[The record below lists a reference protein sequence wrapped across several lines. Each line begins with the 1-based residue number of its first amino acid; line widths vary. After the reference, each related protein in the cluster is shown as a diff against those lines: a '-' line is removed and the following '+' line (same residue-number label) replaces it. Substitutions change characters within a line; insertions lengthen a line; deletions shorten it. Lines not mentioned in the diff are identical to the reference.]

1 MATIEQRLIVLWHL
15 NSFSAIVPTMTNKH
29 HDPEA
34 ELADFGF
41 NKIPATEKAG
51 RVRAIFDQ
59 TAQKYDIMNDVLS
72 GGLHRLWKTHFVA
85 RLPLH
90 HDRRP
95 IAMLDV
101 AGGTGDIAF
110 KALETKSGRD
120 GCLNIAVL
128 DINQEMLNVGRS
140 NAERLG
146 YSDQLD
152 FIAGDAEKLPFD
164 DASMDIY
171 TISFGIRNVT
181 HRARALAE
189 AHRVLKPGGIFACL
203 EFSHLPNKV
212 LQRAYDAYSFNIV
225 PQLGKLISNNA
236 ASYEYLVES
245 IRMFPKPDE
254 FADEVRQA
262 GFARVRYERLSAGI
276 VAAHFGWRK

>member
-1 MATIEQRLIVLWHL
+1 MFALWPL
-15 NSFSAIVPTMTNKH
+15 NSFSAIVPAMTDKAKDH
-29 HDPEA
+29 EA

-41 NKIPATEKAG
+41 NKIPAAEKAG
-51 RVRAIFDQ
+51 RVRAVFDQ
-59 TAQKYDIMNDVLS
+59 TAEKYDIMNDVLS
-72 GGLHRLWKTHFVA
+72 AGLHRLWKAHLIA

-90 HDRRP
+90 HDGRP

-110 KALETKSGRD
+110 KALETKAGRS
-120 GCLNIAVL
+120 GCLSISLL
-128 DINQEMLNVGRS
+128 DINEEMLAVGRR
-140 NAERLG
+140 NAQSRG
-146 YSDQLD
+146 YKSQLD
-152 FIAGDAEKLPFD
+152 FIAGDAEKLPFA

-181 HRARALAE
+181 HRDRALAE

-203 EFSHLPNKV
+203 EFSQLPNKL

-225 PQLGKLISNNA
+225 PKLGQFISNNA

-245 IRMFPKPDE
+245 IRMFPRAED
-254 FADEVRQA
+254 FASEIQEA
-262 GFARVRYERLSAGI
+262 GFARVRYEHLSAGI
-276 VAAHFGWRK
+276 TATHFGWRK

>member
-1 MATIEQRLIVLWHL
+1 MFALWPL
-15 NSFSAIVPTMTNKH
+15 NSFSAIVPAMTDKAT
-29 HDPEA
+29 DQEA

-41 NKIPATEKAG
+41 NKIPAAEKAG
-51 RVRAIFDQ
+51 RVRAVFDQ
-59 TAQKYDIMNDVLS
+59 TAEKYDIMNDVLS
-72 GGLHRLWKTHFVA
+72 AGLHRLWKAHLIA

-110 KALETKSGRD
+110 KALETKAGRS
-120 GCLNIAVL
+120 GCLSISLL
-128 DINQEMLNVGRS
+128 DINEEMLAVGRR
-140 NAERLG
+140 NAQSRG
-146 YSDQLD
+146 YESQLD
-152 FIAGDAEKLPFD
+152 FIAGDAEKLPFA

-181 HRARALAE
+181 HRDRALAE

-203 EFSHLPNKV
+203 EFSQLPNKL
-212 LQRAYDAYSFNIV
+212 LQRAYDAYSFSIV
-225 PQLGKLISNNA
+225 PKLGQFISNNA

-245 IRMFPKPDE
+245 IRMFPRAED
-254 FADEVRQA
+254 FASEIRDA
-262 GFARVRYERLSAGI
+262 GFARVRFEHLSAGI
-276 VAAHFGWRK
+276 TAAHFGWRK